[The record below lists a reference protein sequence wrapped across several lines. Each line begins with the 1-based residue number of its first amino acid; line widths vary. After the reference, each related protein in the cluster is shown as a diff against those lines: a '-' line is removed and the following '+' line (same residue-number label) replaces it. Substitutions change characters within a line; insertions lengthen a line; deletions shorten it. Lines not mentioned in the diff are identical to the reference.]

1 MKVKDGLITRQLVDV
16 PTDEGKALSLRGVS
30 VDLPD
35 AVFGNLI
42 HDAAMLAIAKRAFPV
57 NATPALLQIAG
68 DKGWPVFYPA
78 GSDQ

>member
-1 MKVKDGLITRQLVDV
+1 MCRPMKGRRFHWGVGADSPDV
-16 PTDEGKALSLRGVS
+16 
-30 VDLPD
+30 
-35 AVFGNLI
+35 VFGNSI

-57 NATPALLQIAG
+57 NSTPALLQIAG